1 MKSSA
6 AELERIVC
14 QYKDMVWRTALST
27 IKNRSEAEDVFQ
39 DVFVQLVRHIGNIEN
54 EQHLK
59 AWLLKVTINRCR
71 SVSKTVWK
79 TRVRSYEELR
89 EEAGDAVEPS
99 TEDEYDL
106 AEESVEGFDPS
117 TAETERGEQ
126 VMTAL
131 AGLKQDYRIVV
142 HLFYYECLSVKM
154 ISKILGLQ
162 ENAVKT
168 RLSRA
173 RDLIRRSVKS

>member
-1 MKSSA
+1 MQSSA
-6 AELERIVC
+6 AELERIVN
-14 QYKDMVWRTALST
+14 QYKEMVWRTALSSL
-27 IKNRSEAEDVFQ
+27 KNRSDAEDVFQ
-39 DVFVQLVRHIGNIEN
+39 DVFVQLVRHIGDIEN

-59 AWLLKVTINRCR
+59 AWLLKVTVNRCR
-71 SVSKTVWK
+71 SFSKTVWK
-79 TRVRSYEELR
+79 TRVQSYDKLR
-89 EEAGDAVEPS
+89 EAAGDVVEPS
-99 TEDEYDL
+99 TEDEYRLSDED
-106 AEESVEGFDPS
+106 AEGFDPS

-131 AGLKQDYRIVV
+131 AGLKKDYRIII

-173 RDLIRRSVKS
+173 RDLIRRSIK